1 MTVRIAVLLV
11 MLPEVAMI
19 YVVPDATAVAKP
31 ALLMVATLLFE
42 ELQVTESVIST
53 WVPSCSV
60 PKALYCTVSPALVE
74 SLVGLMVIELRFA
87 TVTVT
92 VVEPLIVADVA
103 VALALPGSLAV
114 ILPLSETVKTA
125 ALPEDQLTEPVMFLV
140 LPSS

>member
-1 MTVRIAVLLV
+1 
-11 MLPEVAMI
+11 MLPEVATI
-19 YVVPDATAVAKP
+19 YVVPDATAVARP
-31 ALLMVATLLFE
+31 ALLIVATLLFE

-92 VVEPLIVADVA
+92 VVEPLMVADVA

-114 ILPLSETVKTA
+114 ILPLSDTVKTA
-125 ALPEDQLTEPVMFLV
+125 ALPDDQLTEPVMFLV

>member
-1 MTVRIAVLLV
+1 
-11 MLPEVAMI
+11 MLPEVATI

-53 WVPSCSV
+53 WLPSCSV
-60 PKALYCTVSPALVE
+60 PNAWYCMVSPALVE
-74 SLVGLMVIELRFA
+74 ALVGVMVIELRFA

-92 VVEPLIVADVA
+92 VVEPLIVPDVA
-103 VALALPGSLAV
+103 VAPALPGSLAV

>member
-1 MTVRIAVLLV
+1 MV
-11 MLPEVAMI
+11 M
-19 YVVPDATAVAKP
+19 D
-31 ALLMVATLLFE
+31 
-42 ELQVTESVIST
+42 
-53 WVPSCSV
+53 
-60 PKALYCTVSPALVE
+60 
-74 SLVGLMVIELRFA
+74 LRFA

-92 VVEPLIVADVA
+92 VVEPLIVPDVA

>member
-1 MTVRIAVLLV
+1 LLV
-11 MLPEVAMI
+11 MLPEVATI
-19 YVVPDATAVAKP
+19 YVVPDATAVARP
-31 ALLMVATLLFE
+31 ALLIVATLLFE

-92 VVEPLIVADVA
+92 VVEPLMVADVA

-114 ILPLSETVKTA
+114 ILPLSDTVKTA
-125 ALPEDQLTEPVMFLV
+125 ALPDDQLTEPVMFLV

>member
-1 MTVRIAVLLV
+1 M
-11 MLPEVAMI
+11 
-19 YVVPDATAVAKP
+19 VPVPWAVANP
-31 ALLMVATLLFE
+31 PLLIVATLLFE

-92 VVEPLIVADVA
+92 VVEPLMVADVA

-114 ILPLSETVKTA
+114 ILPLSDTVKTA
-125 ALPEDQLTEPVMFLV
+125 ALPDDQLTEPVMFLV